1 MLLLFLQT
9 FYPYPFCCSSSCSS
23 GFPSSCS
30 RFHCR
35 FSSCCSCF
43 LSCFLFCGSS
53 CLPPRSS
60 CSPSSC
66 SCFPCSLSHAA
77 PHAAPI
83 LVPAFPP
90 AYHFKDPYAFPA
102 FLTSFPACFPPAFLF
117 MNPHAVPQAAPA
129 FPLDFPHA
137 APSAA
142 PASPHADL
150 DDEFERLF
158 NMYRGPEGD
167 KDSDISD
174 KEDEQVVPQFNVICS
189 VENSG
194 PVCLE
199 NSSEGDDSLSTSGLS
214 SSTRRCREECNE
226 AAAKRPRQSDESDS
240 D

>member
-1 MLLLFLQT
+1 MLQESPPSDPVLPDVRLDTVNGLLAAEALRRQEGLNLAQVNAGPPSPPLQPIPSTQDGEAIGRVMLLLFLQT

-90 AYHFKDPYAFPA
+90 AY
-102 FLTSFPACFPPAFLF
+102 
-117 MNPHAVPQAAPA
+117 
-129 FPLDFPHA
+129 PLSLLH
-137 APSAA
+137 SLLV
-142 PASPHADL
+142 SL
-150 DDEFERLF
+150 LL
-158 NMYRGPEGD
+158 
-167 KDSDISD
+167 S
-174 KEDEQVVPQFNVICS
+174 CS
-189 VENSG
+189 
-194 PVCLE
+194 
-199 NSSEGDDSLSTSGLS
+199 
-214 SSTRRCREECNE
+214 
-226 AAAKRPRQSDESDS
+226 
-240 D
+240 

>member
-1 MLLLFLQT
+1 MLQESPPSDPVLPDVRLDTVNGLLAAEALRRQEGLNLAQVNAGPPSPPLQPIPSTQDGEAIGRVMLLLFLQT

-90 AYHFKDPYAFPA
+90 AYHFKDLMP
-102 FLTSFPACFPPAFLF
+102 S
-117 MNPHAVPQAAPA
+117 
-129 FPLDFPHA
+129 PLSLLH
-137 APSAA
+137 SLLV
-142 PASPHADL
+142 SL
-150 DDEFERLF
+150 LL
-158 NMYRGPEGD
+158 
-167 KDSDISD
+167 S
-174 KEDEQVVPQFNVICS
+174 CS
-189 VENSG
+189 
-194 PVCLE
+194 
-199 NSSEGDDSLSTSGLS
+199 
-214 SSTRRCREECNE
+214 
-226 AAAKRPRQSDESDS
+226 
-240 D
+240 